1 MESKLTSNDYMVLR
15 ELVGKEIER
24 CVDYEQS
31 SERGP
36 SRDFWRDL
44 SCFYIK
50 MLERFPRED
59 NGGSGERKYAKP
71 ILPIFRE

>member
-1 MESKLTSNDYMVLR
+1 MESKLTSNDYTVLR
-15 ELVGKEIER
+15 ELVGREIER
-24 CVDYEQS
+24 CVNYEQS

-59 NGGSGERKYAKP
+59 NGGDKQ
-71 ILPIFRE
+71 

>member
-1 MESKLTSNDYMVLR
+1 MGLQPRLLGRGGKVRKMESKLTSNDYTVLR

-24 CVDYEQS
+24 CVNYEQS

-50 MLERFPRED
+50 MLDRFPRED
-59 NGGSGERKYAKP
+59 
-71 ILPIFRE
+71 